1 MLIVS
6 LTRFARFCSSTN
18 ASRAVAARE
27 TITGND
33 GQDVY
38 LPLKQAVREVVVGG
52 DVGVFERLK
61 GRMEGTRLATFLPAV
76 LPQLAKF
83 LGRADS
89 IGPGV
94 TSYLAIAPGL
104 GVRVNPELRATFA
117 GKVYHV
123 KLWFRMDP
131 PDDDL
136 VESITALIF
145 AANGLPGTIPAV
157 LDVRRMRLRTGVAKR
172 EDHRQVVMA
181 DGAAFAVLVNKKQA
195 ANTSPPL
202 HAS

>member
-1 MLIVS
+1 M
-6 LTRFARFCSSTN
+6 TRFARFCSSTN

-61 GRMEGTRLATFLPAV
+61 MRMNGTRLAEYLPAV
-76 LPQLAKF
+76 LPPLTKF
-83 LGRADS
+83 LERADS

-94 TSYLAIAPGL
+94 LSHLAIAPGL
-104 GVRVNPELRATFA
+104 AVRVNPELRATFN
-117 GKVYHV
+117 GKVHHV
-123 KLWFRMDP
+123 KLWFRVEP

-136 VESITALIF
+136 VESITALVF
-145 AANGLPGTIPAV
+145 AANGIPGAVPAV
-157 LDVRRMRLRTGVAKR
+157 LDVRRKRLRTGVAKR
-172 EDHRQVVMA
+172 EDHRRVVMA
-181 DGAAFAVLVNKKQA
+181 DGAAFSVLLDHKTQHST
-195 ANTSPPL
+195 TSHHSL
-202 HAS
+202 S